1 MVRKKRDSGK
11 DMFKLPPHKDAD
23 TGASGATMHD
33 DRAYCLAILGWYLY
47 EKRLS
52 NIRSRKKTDH
62 KNILDML
69 PVKQGKQIDKF
80 FG

>member
-1 MVRKKRDSGK
+1 MLSYW
-11 DMFKLPPHKDAD
+11 LQ
-23 TGASGATMHD
+23 
-33 DRAYCLAILGWYLY
+33 

-52 NIRSRKKTDH
+52 NIRSHKKPDH